1 MLKFVQEENNVSKWR
16 KSSSRGR
23 GVRAGQGLHCRWA
36 GCSGELLSAAGTE
49 AIPPT
54 ALTGRERKNSSSK
67 GIAADL
73 CFLSV

>member
-1 MLKFVQEENNVSKWR
+1 M
-16 KSSSRGR
+16 
-23 GVRAGQGLHCRWA
+23 RAGQGLHCRWA